1 MKILKQV
8 LIEWYKW
15 LDTNLGIPLDLIVY
29 LRTSP
34 QVFFIT
40 VTARMIEISTK
51 VAYDRLRER
60 GRKEESGVPMQF
72 IEVEFDQ

>member
-1 MKILKQV
+1 MLKQV

-34 QVFFIT
+34 QVFFFT
-40 VTARMIEISTK
+40 VTAHI
-51 VAYDRLRER
+51 
-60 GRKEESGVPMQF
+60 
-72 IEVEFDQ
+72 